1 MKKFL
6 AMMAAFFCAASL
18 IPAAPA
24 AADTYVDLEQTDGRL
39 EIMEAG
45 TYVLTGTMKGTV
57 YVDPGEG
64 DVKLVLDGADI
75 DGGVSAGI
83 VAASGDSLTVTI
95 PEGSV
100 NRVSDGGADQQYTAA
115 ICSFIPT
122 VFEGTGTLYVN
133 GSNQQGIVA
142 ENADLTFNGGNYSI
156 EAVTYGI
163 AIPAGKTG
171 RLTINN
177 GYFRIQA
184 GNGSIDP
191 ATAAFINGGTIEEVS
206 ESGSGTGTES
216 GSADTGYTYTEEAAS
231 ESGSSGAGNS
241 TASESGSS
249 NEGNSTAAE
258 SGDNSTENDTVPES
272 GSRDAENSKETAD
285 SANTAENSVSVTDSG
300 NNGKSEFPAQPSDMA
315 QPDGNSQF
323 MPQPDGNGQFMGR
336 PAGGQPYGQELYTE
350 SAESPSEIVEGQTAN
365 SAADLEADMENASY
379 LTVTDDDSQVKIT
392 SSGTYVVSGSSTDGN
407 ITVKKG
413 TTGVVLV
420 LEDLDLT
427 STTGAAVSV
436 NKEAEVKI
444 IISGEVVL
452 TDAENPEDEYSEDA
466 ETADAY
472 DGAALKTK
480 GGSQVYV
487 TGDGTLTI
495 NGNAKNGIKA
505 GDDSSLI
512 FDGVTVNISAE
523 NDGINANYDVSL
535 LSGSF
540 TIAAGDDAIHA
551 DHILTVGQD
560 DGTGPVIRVTESNEG
575 MEGTVVNVYGGD
587 ISVVSADDAI
597 NAANG
602 DSLYEGELDYSFN
615 MMGGKIMINSS
626 GDGID
631 SNGNINLIDGSM
643 SINSAQN
650 GGEAGIDYD
659 GQLYISDEYEL
670 NNSSGT
676 AGPDGAAGNMP
687 GGMGGRPGEMGNQPG
702 EMGGQFGGMGGQPGG
717 MPGRPGQNSS
727 FE

>member
-1 MKKFL
+1 MKIFM
-6 AMMAAFFCAASL
+6 AMLAAFFCAASL
-18 IPAAPA
+18 IPAASA
-24 AADTYVDLEQTDGRL
+24 AADTYVDLEQAGEQTGGRL
-39 EIMEAG
+39 EITEAG

-57 YVDPGEG
+57 YVNPGEG
-64 DVKLVLDGADI
+64 DVKLILDGADI

-83 VAASGDSLTVTI
+83 VAVSGDSLTVTV

-133 GSNQQGIVA
+133 GGNQQGIVA

-171 RLTINN
+171 RLTIND

-184 GNGSIDP
+184 GKGSIDP
-191 ATAAFINGGTIEEVS
+191 ATAAFLNGGTIEEVS
-206 ESGSGTGTES
+206 DSGSGTDTETKT
-216 GSADTGYTYTEEAAS
+216 DTAYAGYTYTEENDTG
-231 ESGSSGAGNS
+231 SGSNEESDTSLG
-241 TASESGSS
+241 SGSNAES
-249 NEGNSTAAE
+249 RTNVEPGSSDTGDSAAGESDSFDTENNSETAVAAE
-258 SGDNSTENDTVPES
+258 EPVPGTE
-272 GSRDAENSKETAD
+272 GSINKRL
-285 SANTAENSVSVTDSG
+285 
-300 NNGKSEFPAQPSDMA
+300 EFPIQP
-315 QPDGNSQF
+315 F
-323 MPQPDGNGQFMGR
+323 
-336 PAGGQPYGQELYTE
+336 GQELYSQ
-350 SAESPSEIVEGQTAN
+350 SAESPSEIVEGQTTN

-379 LTVTDDDSQVKIT
+379 LTITDDDSQVKIT

-427 STTGAAVSV
+427 STTGAVVSV

-480 GGSQVYV
+480 AGSQVYV
-487 TGDGTLTI
+487 TGNGTLTI

-551 DHILTVGQD
+551 DHILTVGQE

-602 DSLYEGELDYSFN
+602 DGLYEGELDYSFN

-687 GGMGGRPGEMGNQPG
+687 GGMGGQPG
-702 EMGGQFGGMGGQPGG
+702 EMGGQFGGMGGRPGG